1 MPGTSGSL
9 HFDAVVVDC
18 HNDLIL
24 DVERK
29 RAFQRPTH
37 FADYWVPELRAGGVD
52 VQVLPIYVDDE
63 YRPDNTLRRMFSLL
77 AAIRR
82 LPSEAPDDVALCG
95 NGTEIDATVA
105 AGKIALIPALES
117 CEGIG
122 TNLELFE
129 LFYALGVR
137 MVSFTHFGRTAFG
150 DGSAEDDTG
159 SRLTATGVEAVGV
172 LERLGIV
179 MDVSHLGMGG
189 TDHVLEIATRP
200 VIASHSSARALCD
213 HHRNLRDEVIKAI
226 AATGGVVGVNFYPG
240 FVDPSDRTPARVVD
254 HICHVVSVAGIDHV
268 GIGPDFLR
276 ELFDDVYANYQ
287 DLEMGN
293 IRMSDRLEGLQ
304 YSRELPALTD
314 ELVARGFS
322 ETDVKKILGENL
334 LRVFRDVMGKPSP

>member
-1 MPGTSGSL
+1 MSDL

-52 VQVLPIYVDDE
+52 VQVLPVYVDDE
-63 YRPDNTLRRMFSLL
+63 YRPDNTLRRMLSLV

-95 NGTEIDATVA
+95 TGEEIDATVA
-105 AGKIALIPALES
+105 AGKIALVPALES

-129 LFYALGVR
+129 LFYELGVR
-137 MVSFTHFGRTAFG
+137 MVSFTHFGRTALG

-159 SRLTATGVEAVGV
+159 SRLTAAGVAAVGV

-179 MDVSHLGMGG
+179 MDVSHLGIGG

-213 HHRNLRDEVIKAI
+213 HHRNLRDEAIKAI
-226 AATGGVVGVNFYPG
+226 AATGGVVGINFYPG
-240 FVDPSDRTPARVVD
+240 FVDPANRTPARVAD
-254 HICHVVSVAGIDHV
+254 HVEHVASVAGIDHV

-276 ELFDDVYANYQ
+276 EIFDDVYVNYQ
-287 DLEMGN
+287 DLQMEN
-293 IRMSDRLEGLQ
+293 IKMSDRLPGLQ
-304 YSRELPALTD
+304 YSRELPNLTD
-314 ELVARGFS
+314 ELVGRGFN
-322 ETDVKKILGENL
+322 ETDVRKVLGENF
-334 LRVFRDVMGKPSP
+334 LRVFRDVMGKPSA